1 MIMRR
6 QMLMVAQPATVTYY
20 EQTIFLVS
28 LLFVLEFLLAF
39 LFFVLFVYFISSLLF
54 PNFPSYQIF

>member
-1 MIMRR
+1 
-6 QMLMVAQPATVTYY
+6 MVAQPATVTYY